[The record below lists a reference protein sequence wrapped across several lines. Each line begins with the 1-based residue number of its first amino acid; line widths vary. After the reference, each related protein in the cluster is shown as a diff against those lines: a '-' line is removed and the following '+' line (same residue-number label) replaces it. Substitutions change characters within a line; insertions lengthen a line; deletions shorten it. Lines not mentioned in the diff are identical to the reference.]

1 MNENFHNS
9 RTSHDIDMKL
19 GPLTKAEK
27 SNMATSKKKKKKK
40 KKKDNDVRAA
50 DFDVIVFFTIFGQ
63 SVTIRKWDSGRMVY
77 KFSLIVTFYFAKLKI
92 GTKKSLTQLS
102 YYCFK

>member
-27 SNMATSKKKKKKK
+27 SNMATSK

>member
-40 KKKDNDVRAA
+40 KKR
-50 DFDVIVFFTIFGQ
+50 Q
-63 SVTIRKWDSGRMVY
+63 RREGRR
-77 KFSLIVTFYFAKLKI
+77 F
-92 GTKKSLTQLS
+92 
-102 YYCFK
+102 

>member
-27 SNMATSKKKKKKK
+27 KKKKKKK
-40 KKKDNDVRAA
+40 KK
-50 DFDVIVFFTIFGQ
+50 TM
-63 SVTIRKWDSGRMVY
+63 T
-77 KFSLIVTFYFAKLKI
+77 
-92 GTKKSLTQLS
+92 
-102 YYCFK
+102 

>member
-40 KKKDNDVRAA
+40 KKQK
-50 DFDVIVFFTIFGQ
+50 
-63 SVTIRKWDSGRMVY
+63 K
-77 KFSLIVTFYFAKLKI
+77 K
-92 GTKKSLTQLS
+92 TKRQ
-102 YYCFK
+102 

>member
-1 MNENFHNS
+1 MNENCHNS

-27 SNMATSKKKKKKK
+27 SNTATSKKKM
-40 KKKDNDVRAA
+40 DNDVMAE
-50 DFDVIVFFTIFGQ
+50 DFDVIVFFTICGHT
-63 SVTIRKWDSGRMVY
+63 VTIRKRDSGRMVY
-77 KFSLIVTFYFAKLKI
+77 KFSLTVTFYFTKLKI
-92 GTKKSLTQLS
+92 RTKKSLTQLS

>member
-27 SNMATSKKKKKKK
+27 SNMATSKK